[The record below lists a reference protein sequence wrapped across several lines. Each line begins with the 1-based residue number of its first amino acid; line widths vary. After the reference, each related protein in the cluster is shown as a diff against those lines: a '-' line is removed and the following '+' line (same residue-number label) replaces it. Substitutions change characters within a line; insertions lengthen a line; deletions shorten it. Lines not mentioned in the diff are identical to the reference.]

1 MTCLLRSLGW
11 RSVSPEDYSLAYRKY
26 GGSVINHPDIL
37 AFINRRFDCAP
48 SYWGK
53 PGSPG
58 ELSAVVATW
67 GAYLA
72 GEKEALKR
80 FGIDTRFDFGTPEV
94 VLPLAP
100 DFRSSLLFRSK
111 HLALDHQPQIANLSQ
126 RNRGR
131 TLCFAKG
138 LGENGMSKRSC
149 QRRRNE
155 AKKLLEAGGEIQPV
169 SAFDPDQLATL
180 YSHLFEKRWQRPYPL
195 RPGLTDMMSSL
206 RHLMTG
212 HVILI
217 KGQPVAFQFL
227 LAAHSGNHY
236 SVEYING
243 GVDPAAHEFSPGTVL
258 TWLNVEQSW
267 NLAQELGAQLRYSF
281 GRNSADY
288 KAQWAYEVPLLRTI
302 TL

>member
-11 RSVSPEDYSLAYRKY
+11 RSVSPEAYGLAYRNY

-37 AFINRRFDCAP
+37 AFIDRRFDCAP
-48 SYWGK
+48 AYWGK
-53 PGSPG
+53 PGPQG
-58 ELSAVVATW
+58 QLSAAVATW
-67 GAYLA
+67 GKYLA
-72 GEKEALKR
+72 GDKEALKR
-80 FGIDTRFDFGTPEV
+80 LGVETRFDFGTPEV
-94 VLPLAP
+94 LLPLAP
-100 DFRSSLLFRSK
+100 HFRTSVLFRCK
-111 HLALDHQPQIANLSQ
+111 HLANEHSAQIANLSQ
-126 RNRGR
+126 SNRGR

-155 AKKLLEAGGEIQPV
+155 TKKLLDAGGEIRPV
-169 SAFDPDQLATL
+169 TAFSPDQLATL
-180 YSHLFEKRWQRPYPL
+180 YASLFEKRWQRPYLL

-206 RHLMTG
+206 SHLMTG
-212 HVILI
+212 HVVLI
-217 KGQPVAFQFL
+217 KDQPAAFQFL

-243 GVDPAAHEFSPGTVL
+243 GVDPALHELSPGTVL

-267 NLAQELGAQLRYSF
+267 HHAQKLRAHLRYSF
-281 GRNSADY
+281 GRNSANY